1 MNNSLMSRRLTHRE
15 VAATL
20 GINLGELARLRSKGS
35 RQHDST
41 FPLPVGGLFIE
52 AEILAWKKSKEVAA
66 QQIIP
71 PPSASAPSL
80 HDRRSGVADRRRRA

>member
-1 MNNSLMSRRLTHRE
+1 MSAPISRRLSLRE
-15 VAATL
+15 ATDAL
-20 GINLGELARLRSKGS
+20 GFPNMGELLKYRVRCKREGIAFPEMSHGS
-35 RQHDST
+35 
-41 FPLPVGGLFIE
+41 FAE
-52 AEILAWKKSKEVAA
+52 AEIMAWKKSKEVAA